1 MAFSFK
7 FWPVVR
13 VVYNRQRVMMA
24 RIHLIDLETISEISR
39 AYTIHMGQKKI
50 FDPIIHQIYVIHFR
64 GDFPYSAFIDT

>member
-1 MAFSFK
+1 
-7 FWPVVR
+7 
-13 VVYNRQRVMMA
+13 MMA
-24 RIHLIDLETISEISR
+24 RIRLIDLETISEISR